1 REPDVL
7 GKLIAALRRVRG
19 AYSLIIV
26 TNDGKMIGVRDP
38 NGFRPLVI
46 GRLKDAFVLSSETC
60 SFDLIE
66 AEFIREV
73 EPGEI
78 VVIDRGSADRAP
90 AAPGFDARGGMTSP
104 RPFEAAHPT
113 FCVFEHVYFARP
125 DSLVNGKSVYRAR
138 EKMGM
143 RLAQEAPAE
152 GDVVI

>member
-1 REPDVL
+1 
-7 GKLIAALRRVRG
+7 
-19 AYSLIIV
+19 
-26 TNDGKMIGVRDP
+26 MIGVRDP

-78 VVIDRGSADRAP
+78 VVIEKD
-90 AAPGFDARGGMTSP
+90 GMTSAP
-104 RPFEAAHPT
+104 GARTTASPT

-138 EKMGM
+138 EQMGHAA
-143 RLAQEAPAE
+143 RRRSTRSRPTS
-152 GDVVI
+152 